1 MPAPFDRVG
10 GDDKL
15 TAKIPG
21 IHHVTCITGDVQK
34 CTDFYV
40 GVLGLR
46 FIKKSIN
53 QDMPDTYHIY
63 FGDYV
68 GSAGTAMTFFGWP
81 TWPKRRA
88 GSGQITTVSFSV
100 PPGSLD
106 FWKGR
111 LRKLGVEMGA
121 TSRFGTDAVVVH
133 DPDGIELELVAQS
146 TDQPWAE
153 WPDAPVGA
161 DHAIRGFHSVT
172 MTIAETS
179 ATVDLLT
186 KTMGFRKAGQEGH
199 RTRFQTAKGGPHSIV
214 DVVESPEG
222 PVGEESVGTVHHVA
236 WRAPDTA
243 DQLAWREALVKA
255 GRNVTPVIDRYY
267 FKSIYSREPGGVL
280 FEIATD
286 GPGFTVDETV
296 ESLGSSLS
304 LPPWFQVRRD
314 RLDETLPPI
323 VVPTTATTG
332 AGH

>member
-1 MPAPFDRVG
+1 
-10 GDDKL
+10 
-15 TAKIPG
+15 
-21 IHHVTCITGDVQK
+21 VTCITGEVQK

-40 GVLGLR
+40 GALGLR
-46 FIKKSIN
+46 FVKKSIN

-63 FGDYV
+63 FGDYA
-68 GSAGTAMTFFGWP
+68 GSPGTAMTFFGWP
-81 TWPKRRA
+81 SWPKRRT

-100 PPGSLD
+100 PEGSLD
-106 FWKGR
+106 FWGSR
-111 LRKLGVEMGA
+111 LRKLGVKA
-121 TSRFGTDAVVVH
+121 SPTSRFGTEAIVLA

-146 TDQPWAE
+146 SNQPWVP
-153 WPDAPVGA
+153 WPDGPVGEV
-161 DHAIRGFHSVT
+161 HAIRGFHSVT
-172 MTIAETS
+172 MTIAKVASTF
-179 ATVDLLT
+179 DLLV
-186 KTMGFRKAGQEGH
+186 KTMGFRRTGQEGR
-199 RTRFQTAKGGPHSIV
+199 RTRFETGDGGPHSIV

-222 PVGEESVGTVHHVA
+222 PEGEESIGTVHHVA
-236 WRAPDTA
+236 WRAKDAA
-243 DQLAWREALVKA
+243 DQAAWRQVLVKA

-286 GPGFTVDETV
+286 GPGFSVDETL
-296 ESLGSSLS
+296 ESLGSTLS

>member
-1 MPAPFDRVG
+1 M
-10 GDDKL
+10 
-15 TAKIPG
+15 
-21 IHHVTCITGDVQK
+21 
-34 CTDFYV
+34 
-40 GVLGLR
+40 LGLR

-81 TWPKRRA
+81 TWPKRKA
-88 GSGQITTVSFSV
+88 GSGQVTTVSFTV

-106 FWKGR
+106 FWRARFG
-111 LRKLGVEMGA
+111 KLGVEA
-121 TSRFGTDAVVVH
+121 TSTSRFGTDGVVVT
-133 DPDGIELELVAQS
+133 DPDGIELELLAEA
-146 TDQPWAE
+146 TNQPWVV
-153 WPDAPVGA
+153 WPHAPVGE

-172 MTIAETS
+172 MTIAET
-179 ATVDLLT
+179 AETFDLLT
-186 KTMGFRKAGQEGH
+186 KTLGFRKAGQEGL
-199 RTRFQTAKGGPHSIV
+199 RTRFETGKGGAHSIV
-214 DVVESPEG
+214 DVLASPEG
-222 PVGEESVGTVHHVA
+222 PVGEESIGTVHHVA
-236 WRAPDTA
+236 WRAPEDA

-286 GPGFTVDETV
+286 GPGFTIDETA
-296 ESLGSSLS
+296 EALGSTLS